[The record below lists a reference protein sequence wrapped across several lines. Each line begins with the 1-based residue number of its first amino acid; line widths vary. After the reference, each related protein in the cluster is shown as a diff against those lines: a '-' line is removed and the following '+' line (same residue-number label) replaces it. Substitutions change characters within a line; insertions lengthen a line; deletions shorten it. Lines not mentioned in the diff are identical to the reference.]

1 MAAFLDASPVTAT
14 PTTCGTGPMAA
25 PLVSTIWYCSADG
38 IIAPC
43 TRLGSRSRWKK
54 TTKCGSPTPAAGP
67 LSLRPRHRSGPGLH
81 SPRPPRAP
89 RPEAPYSDGIE
100 FEREALRRV
109 SASRGVGTRRCH
121 RNSRCRRWMGFPDGS
136 GWRAPAPRRAGGSRR
151 CVAAS
156 LYRCDN
162 FVWFG
167 EPLFRLFRKH
177 EIAVDHDVEL
187 PSGTDDDLGV
197 NTDRVLDGG
206 RQTGG
211 LGQVVSNLAVADR
224 DMHGRDVTAALGWWQ
239 SRASPR
245 PGGEAA
251 RACILRS
258 ACESLGS

>member
-1 MAAFLDASPVTAT
+1 
-14 PTTCGTGPMAA
+14 
-25 PLVSTIWYCSADG
+25 
-38 IIAPC
+38 
-43 TRLGSRSRWKK
+43 
-54 TTKCGSPTPAAGP
+54 
-67 LSLRPRHRSGPGLH
+67 
-81 SPRPPRAP
+81 
-89 RPEAPYSDGIE
+89 
-100 FEREALRRV
+100 
-109 SASRGVGTRRCH
+109 
-121 RNSRCRRWMGFPDGS
+121 
-136 GWRAPAPRRAGGSRR
+136 
-151 CVAAS
+151 
-156 LYRCDN
+156 
-162 FVWFG
+162 
-167 EPLFRLFRKH
+167 
-177 EIAVDHDVEL
+177 L